1 MSDTPRSRK
10 APKGG
15 RMALILAAER
25 LIALR
30 GLSGVSLREIN
41 EAAGLRNVAAAHYH
55 FGSREGLVEAILAH
69 RLPSIQVRRQAVIDE
84 LQATGRF
91 SDVRCLVGALVWPL
105 VAEMRPRPE
114 GNYYLRFTEQLRRER
129 EDSPIIAFG
138 NQITPTWARI
148 TTELRRILTHLP
160 PQVAALRLRLEYSH
174 MVSGLASIETW
185 LEQGELSPGD
195 LHLAADIL
203 IDGVVNAMT
212 SPASEETLNSIRAVA
227 DPAAAVRN

>member
-1 MSDTPRSRK
+1 MSDTRRSRK
-10 APKGG
+10 APMGG

-69 RLPSIQVRRQAVIDE
+69 RLPPIQVRRQAVIDE
-84 LQATGRF
+84 LQAAGRF

-129 EDSPIIAFG
+129 EDSPIIVLG
-138 NQITPTWARI
+138 NRVTPTWARI
-148 TTELRRILTHLP
+148 MTELRRLLTHLP
-160 PQVAALRLRLEYSH
+160 PQVAALRLRLESSH
-174 MVSGLASIETW
+174 LVSGLASIETW

-203 IDGVVNAMT
+203 IDGVVNAMN
-212 SPASEETLNSIRAVA
+212 SPASVETLSSIRGAP
-227 DPAAAVRN
+227 DLAASET